1 MPSEDN
7 GRSATGPPEGGL
19 HPGPRPNKGFRPAR
33 GSNQGKSGGGLH
45 PWLKL
50 NKEMHQAMTKSL
62 EAIVEAIRNPKH
74 PFRKVDNQ
82 PKKPL
87 KHRYER
93 RKIRSYLHFGDWVSG
108 EAT

>member
-1 MPSEDN
+1 MPMSTD
-7 GRSATGPPEGGL
+7 RGP
-19 HPGPRPNKGFRPAR
+19 
-33 GSNQGKSGGGLH
+33 NQGKPDGILH
-45 PWLKL
+45 AWLNL
-50 NKEMHQAMTKSL
+50 NNQIHQAMTKSL
-62 EAIVEAIRNPKH
+62 EIISEAIRNPKH

-93 RKIRSYLHFGDWVSG
+93 RKIREYLQLGHRLAS

>member
-1 MPSEDN
+1 MHSGFAQGEP
-7 GRSATGPPEGGL
+7 GGTL
-19 HPGPRPNKGFRPAR
+19 LAWLESNNVIHPC
-33 GSNQGKSGGGLH
+33 
-45 PWLKL
+45 
-50 NKEMHQAMTKSL
+50 MTKSL
-62 EAIVEAIRNPKH
+62 EVINEAVRNPKH

-93 RKIRSYLHFGDWVSG
+93 RKIREYLHLGEWVTG

>member
-1 MPSEDN
+1 MGCRIIESLEAADANRQANQAPRGLEPEQARWHPS
-7 GRSATGPPEGGL
+7 RL
-19 HPGPRPNKGFRPAR
+19 IKPNKGSP
-33 GSNQGKSGGGLH
+33 
-45 PWLKL
+45 
-50 NKEMHQAMTKSL
+50 AMTKSL
-62 EAIVEAIRNPKH
+62 EVITEAVRNPKH

-93 RKIRSYLHFGDWVSG
+93 RKIKEYMHLGDWMAS

>member
-1 MPSEDN
+1 MAKLEE
-7 GRSATGPPEGGL
+7 RI
-19 HPGPRPNKGFRPAR
+19 
-33 GSNQGKSGGGLH
+33 SN
-45 PWLKL
+45 
-50 NKEMHQAMTKSL
+50 MTKSL
-62 EAIVEAIRNPKH
+62 EVISETISDPKH

-93 RKIRSYLHFGDWVSG
+93 RKIKEYLHLGDWAAG

>member
-1 MPSEDN
+1 MEKAVVYWKRLKPPMPMFKH
-7 GRSATGPPEGGL
+7 GPDHGQVVGIL
-19 HPGPRPNKGFRPAR
+19 HAWPVRP
-33 GSNQGKSGGGLH
+33 
-45 PWLKL
+45 KL
-50 NKEMHQAMTKSL
+50 NKGIQAMTKSL
-62 EAIVEAIRNPKH
+62 EVISEAIRNPKH

-93 RKIRSYLHFGDWVSG
+93 RKIKEYLHLGEWIPN